1 MRESLAAP
9 FALRG
14 KPVRVTASAGLA
26 LYPQDGDNAGALLA
40 AAEAAMYAAKAQGR
54 DRLRRYTPELA
65 AAAALRVDLENDLRA
80 ALAAG
85 QFVLHYQPKLRAR
98 DGGLS
103 GFEALLRWQRPGS
116 GMVPPLQFIP
126 LAEQLGLL
134 VQIGAWVVEQACQT
148 MAAWRAAGLGRIPVA
163 VNLSPSQL
171 QSPQLLPG
179 VRAAMQAHGIA
190 PGELEMEV
198 TESMMMAEPEQAI
211 AILQGLADAGVV
223 LSIDDFG
230 TGYSSMAYLKLLP
243 VRWLKLDRQFVKE
256 VDTDPRD
263 ADLCAGIIALAHQLG
278 LQVVAEGVET
288 AAQRDVLAA
297 RGCDVFQG
305 YWFSKPLPLQEA
317 ADYVRALG

>member
-1 MRESLAAP
+1 
-9 FALRG
+9 G

-98 DGGLS
+98 GGGLS

-190 PGELEMEV
+190 
-198 TESMMMAEPEQAI
+198 
-211 AILQGLADAGVV
+211 
-223 LSIDDFG
+223 
-230 TGYSSMAYLKLLP
+230 
-243 VRWLKLDRQFVKE
+243 
-256 VDTDPRD
+256 
-263 ADLCAGIIALAHQLG
+263 
-278 LQVVAEGVET
+278 
-288 AAQRDVLAA
+288 
-297 RGCDVFQG
+297 
-305 YWFSKPLPLQEA
+305 
-317 ADYVRALG
+317 